1 MVSRTVSKE
10 EQKMPMSFSLPTDGD
25 NSEIIV
31 TASQV
36 EPALKDPLSSEE
48 LPCTPQRSC
57 SSPTNVVPDL
67 IIPLLLLPEEASEQH
82 LTNCAD
88 SSSSCSSMATR
99 DNSTEST
106 SGSAG
111 RSPVRNVADILLT
124 EDDDSPTTPVRSLM
138 PSSHSFRDPF
148 PTPTPKPSK
157 QDLNDWLSNGSS
169 YLMVP
174 GQSLFQKFAHN
185 DDGDGDSAD
194 EGKTIEDHPTS
205 TSTTSAPMLRRRRQ
219 RFLPLQSERAAKALR
234 SSIQTTSQR
243 LQNTSTRI
251 RGQFKFS
258 NKRQTSPWLIPADH
272 PLKVVWDISTVC
284 ISLVSAYVTHT
295 SIRERD
301 YDPSGFLIRFCE
313 IWFFLDILLNFVTEH
328 RFSAG
333 NNNNNNK
340 NSSGGP
346 QKVWARYLTSWFI
359 IDVIS
364 FIPWEKIW
372 VKPIVEMQKR
382 RNLLQKTGRRSKVVL
397 KIGRM
402 LRGRH
407 IRWFQNL
414 TRWTK
419 PAGYNGSKLL
429 ALIIKY
435 IPKYF
440 MFIKNMKAV
449 LAVRMLRQINWV
461 RKVMNHLSWKKKQ
474 DDSEGGDDG
483 DAEEDERID
492 ETFCEDSVETDGDT
506 VNETFD
512 TNSFDIEQLDHDDD
526 PYEPKFC

>member
-1 MVSRTVSKE
+1 MVASRPFSNE
-10 EQKMPMSFSLPTDGD
+10 EQKMPLSFSLPTDGD
-25 NSEIIV
+25 ISEIIV
-31 TASQV
+31 AASQD
-36 EPALKDPLSSEE
+36 EPALKDPLPSEE
-48 LPCTPQRSC
+48 PPCTPQRSC

-67 IIPLLLLPEEASEQH
+67 IIPLFLMPEASEQH
-82 LTNCAD
+82 LTNYD
-88 SSSSCSSMATR
+88 SSSSCSSMASR
-99 DNSTEST
+99 DKSTEST
-106 SGSAG
+106 SGSTG

-124 EDDDSPTTPVRSLM
+124 EDDDDLPTTPVRSLM

-157 QDLNDWLSNGSS
+157 QDLNDWQSNGSS
-169 YLMVP
+169 YLMLP
-174 GQSLFQKFAHN
+174 GQSLFQNFAH
-185 DDGDGDSAD
+185 DDDD
-194 EGKTIEDHPTS
+194 ENTDERKTIEDNPTS
-205 TSTTSAPMLRRRRQ
+205 STTSSASMLRRRRQ
-219 RFLPLQSERAAKALR
+219 RFLPLHSERAAKALR

-243 LQNTSTRI
+243 IQRTSTRI

-272 PLKVVWDISTVC
+272 PLKVAWDISTVC

-313 IWFFLDILLNFVTEH
+313 IWFLLDILLNFVTEH

-333 NNNNNNK
+333 SHHNYNK
-340 NSSGGP
+340 NYSGSP

-474 DDSEGGDDG
+474 DDSVGGDDD
-483 DAEEDERID
+483 DAEEDERVD
-492 ETFCEDSVETDGDT
+492 ETFCEDSVETFGDT

-512 TNSFDIEQLDHDDD
+512 TNSFDIEQLDHEDD